1 MTSNFPILLDDFPNP
16 SGSTFLSAT
25 GALGHAA
32 QHTNMNDAI
41 EAIQTRIGVTGSTVN
56 TSLDYEVHNVDH
68 GHDHD
73 GINSRPIALGTSG
86 SGCTFE
92 DGLFDFTVF
101 TRAGEA
107 ICKINEILKSL
118 APSPAPNLDDLGV
131 VDTGTAGILSFGN
144 TQGVSGYANVTG
156 TGSLPAVDINDL
168 YSVSSFSG
176 DLRRGLFNNSTTI
189 NGILND
195 DVAADLPNYPGNAFG
210 NADQGILRLVL
221 NGATL
226 VTMSLTSTSSS
237 ITSSTADGSFLAVS
251 SLQTG
256 SFSNGDP
263 FTLFKHRTGVWSV
276 DPGDQRNGWNVA
288 RVFHEIGGTSTE
300 TNRVAWVVDDNPA
313 APTAPSGSLHTL
325 NLTGL
330 KYLTGV
336 KYFTGGS
343 ALYNTAI
350 SGAYR
355 NAYSSGNAVTFTNST
370 NISFSSQPLS
380 SIVVGLEDENK
391 VEVITNKAGTIT
403 AAKLL
408 PGTITARVNCTKPIG
423 PNLTNGGVSSIGEIF
438 LNSQAANSTVLRDR
452 FRDENFRLEVADYDL
467 QADIPASGWDSTTNR
482 SGSSA
487 LPLVVFDECLRA
499 LPGLPDSG
507 GGNGDFSGFA
517 NGPSANVD
525 YSDFSGSLTYY
536 REFINNTGGS
546 RSNFDLQITGSGTWS
561 TGSAVLG
568 ANNRFLVEV
577 KLPEKTGWNVYTPF
591 QKVGDPQIPN
601 DGAGILNG
609 SFDETLPAAN
619 KGTFG
624 TIFVADGNYI
634 VVRITANAQWSGEIC
649 DMRLVWTS

>member
-1 MTSNFPILLDDFPNP
+1 MTSGFPIILDDFPNP

-32 QHTNMNDAI
+32 QHTNQNDAI
-41 EAIQTRIGVTGSTVN
+41 EAVQGRIGVTGSTVP
-56 TSLDYEVHNVDH
+56 TSLDYEVHNTSS

-86 SGCTFE
+86 STCTFD

-101 TRAGEA
+101 TRAGDA
-107 ICKINEILKSL
+107 ICQINEILKSL
-118 APSPAPNLDDLGV
+118 APSPAPSLDDAGV
-131 VDTGTAGILSFGN
+131 NDTGVAGILSFGS
-144 TQGVSGYANVTG
+144 TQGISGYTNASG
-156 TGSLPAVDINDL
+156 TGSLPAVDINSS

-176 DLRRGLFNNSTTI
+176 DLRRGLFNDSTTI

-195 DVAADLPNYPGNAFG
+195 DIAADLPNYPANAFG
-210 NADQGILRLVL
+210 NADQGTLRLVF
-221 NGATL
+221 NGTTL
-226 VTMSLTSTSSS
+226 ITMSLAASSAS
-237 ITSSTADGSFLAVS
+237 ITASSGGGSFLAVS
-251 SLQTG
+251 PLQTG
-256 SFSNGDP
+256 SFPNGDP

-276 DPGDQRNGWNVA
+276 DPADQRNGWNVV
-288 RVFHEIGGTSTE
+288 RIFHEINAASTQ
-300 TNRVAWVVDDNPA
+300 TNYVSWIVDDNSA

-325 NLTGL
+325 SLTGL
-330 KYLTGV
+330 RQLTGV
-336 KYFTGGS
+336 RYFTGGT

-355 NAYSSGNAVTFTNST
+355 NAYSSGNAVTFTNSS
-370 NISFSSQPLS
+370 NISFSSQALS
-380 SIVVGLEDENK
+380 TIVTGLENEDK
-391 VEVITNKAGTIT
+391 VEEITNKAGTIT
-403 AAKLL
+403 ATKLL
-408 PGTITARVNCTKPIG
+408 PGGITASVNCTKPIG
-423 PNLTNGGVSSIGEIF
+423 SNLTNGAVSSLGSIF
-438 LNSQAANSTVLRDR
+438 LNSQADNSTTLRDR
-452 FRDENFRLEVADYDL
+452 FRDENFRLEVSDYEL

-487 LPLVVFDECLRA
+487 LPLVVFNECLRA

-507 GGNGDFSGFA
+507 GGAGDFTGFV
-517 NGPSANVD
+517 NGPSGNVD

-536 REFINNTGGS
+536 RQFENNTGGS

-568 ANNRFLVEV
+568 SNDRFLVEV

-591 QKVGDPQIPN
+591 QQIGDPQIPA

-609 SFDETLPAAN
+609 AFDESVPATN

-624 TIFVADGNYI
+624 TVFVSDGDYI
-634 VVRITANAQWSGEIC
+634 VVRITADSQWTGNIC
-649 DMRLVWTS
+649 DLRLVWTS